1 MMDQF
6 DQLSGQSRQRIKE
19 KVELLRDEQTA
30 RAVQQI
36 VEFDK
41 TPADLKAAMDDFII
55 GQERGKKIIATAIA
69 FHYRR
74 LGGALKKALAAS
86 EGNIDQALRN
96 TRTPR
101 ANILMIGPSGCGKT
115 YTSQVASRL
124 AGVSFVHED
133 MTRFSEV
140 GYVGQDAADIL
151 IDLLLA
157 AGGNPRVAQMGIV
170 YLDEIDKIATETV
183 AFKDVSGRGVQKGLL
198 HMVDGADTT
207 VHIGKERVSLSTRH
221 VLFIAGG
228 AFENLENLVGKRMS
242 RQGVTG
248 NWQDHLLT
256 DDLVAFG
263 MERQLMGR
271 FPVKVVYDQL
281 TTRDLKEIMTRSADS
296 VLLAYI
302 NDLQGWAID
311 LEFTDDALMEV
322 ARHAEEEGTGARGLT
337 SILHKVLLDDL
348 YRLPGTHTGRFTV
361 DAGYV
366 KERLG

>member
-1 MMDQF
+1 MINDY
-6 DQLSGQSRQRIKE
+6 DGSSEQSRQRIKE
-19 KVELLRDEQTA
+19 KMELLREEQTS
-30 RAVQQI
+30 RAVQEI
-36 VEFDK
+36 IEFDK
-41 TPADLKAAMDDFII
+41 TPAALKAAMDGFII
-55 GQERGKKIIATAIA
+55 GQERGKKVISTAIA
-69 FHYRR
+69 FHYKR
-74 LGGALKKALAAS
+74 LGGALKKALAAND
-86 EGNIDQALRN
+86 GDIDLALRN

-115 YTSQVASRL
+115 YSSETTSRL
-124 AGVSFVHED
+124 AGVAFVHED

-183 AFKDVSGRGVQKGLL
+183 AYKDVSGRGVQKGLL
-198 HMVDGADTT
+198 HLVDGTDNT
-207 VHIGKERVSLSTRH
+207 VHIGKERIALSTKH

-228 AFENLENLVGKRMS
+228 AFENIETLVKKRMA
-242 RQGVTG
+242 RQGFQG
-248 NWQDHLLT
+248 NWKDHLLT

-281 TTRDLKEIMTRSADS
+281 TTQDLKDILTRSADS
-296 VLLAYI
+296 VLLAYT
-302 NDLQGWAID
+302 NDLKAWAID
-311 LEFTDDALMEV
+311 LEFSDGALTEV
-322 ARHAEEEGTGARGLT
+322 ARRAAQEGTGARGLT
-337 SILHKVLLDDL
+337 SIIHRVLLEDM
-348 YRLPGTHTGRFTV
+348 YRLPGSHTGRFVV
-361 DAGYV
+361 DANYV